1 MTYDKFVLTEF
12 ANRLSHIKNA
22 TKNVQ
27 KVIIEKQRALAI
39 KLINDVNEAY
49 HLEEHSKAE

>member
-39 KLINDVNEAY
+39 KLINDVKEAY